1 MTCHT
6 SVMYVVGKTFSD
18 MSCHLMQYLQ
28 SECTHHSNHGL
39 ELCSRYWFRS
49 VLYFLFSCFSAGIH
63 LSDRAMWCY
72 YFWPTHGWEMGLGS
86 LVALPRLINS
96 KIYPTKMGIMDIW
109 HQTDMRCTMHQTKR
123 SYSLNASIKILFW
136 AKSLAAL
143 SARNHATY
151 LTKSVMFTGQCFCF
165 LAQLVL
171 LSSAHGHRDCP
182 PFNHMTKCTS
192 KPMYH
197 KTLSPPRPPHPL
209 FFLEGGRGSNS

>member
-1 MTCHT
+1 MHPPFKPWTGIMQLLLIQV
-6 SVMYVVGKTFSD
+6 SV
-18 MSCHLMQYLQ
+18 
-28 SECTHHSNHGL
+28 L
-39 ELCSRYWFRS
+39 ELCSCYWFRS
-49 VLYFLFSCFSAGIH
+49 VFYFLFSCFSAGIH

-72 YFWPTHGWEMGLGS
+72 YFWPTHGCEMGLGS

-96 KIYPTKMGIMDIW
+96 KIYPTKTGIMDIW
-109 HQTDMRCTMHQTKR
+109 HQTDMRYTMHRTKR

-136 AKSLAAL
+136 AKSQAAL

-171 LSSAHGHRDCP
+171 LSSAHVHRDCP
-182 PFNHMTKCTS
+182 SFNHMTKCTS

-197 KTLSPPRPPHPL
+197 KTLTPPS
-209 FFLEGGRGSNS
+209 FGGGGEGGGGGSNS